1 MLVVFTKDD
10 DASSV
15 LNTIKYIIKYCN
27 MNVWLTYGGS
37 ENLNE
42 TVFMDVEKYTRILSE
57 CAPYITGYINSWRRT
72 SSHLWEQD
80 LAFMNYTNH
89 ILRQSNGNLPIIG
102 ELYYGNTHKYQH
114 VGNVGFGLNNFKNS
128 SGVMVVNFGF
138 KKIDVKY
145 LINNILNK
153 QIGNVAKIALVVGQ
167 KPYYM
172 TDNNNKLDYK
182 KNMTIKHEIEKKFLE
197 NGCVGTITLS
207 NDGKKMET
215 NNISETPYEKLQGI

>member
-1 MLVVFTKDD
+1 
-10 DASSV
+10 
-15 LNTIKYIIKYCN
+15 